1 MQIKKITDYSKT
13 SGTSY
18 HDDNIS
24 ATVEELINVFGKVER
39 GNASDKSQFD
49 WNLELSDGTPF
60 TIYVWKEYRYFRTNE
75 RIDFH
80 IGGFDKRDTIKAR
93 KVIEHLLVN
102 AEDNEFD
109 ILTQAN

>member
-18 HDDNIS
+18 HNDTVS

-39 GNASDKSQFD
+39 GNASDKVQFD

-60 TIYVWKEYRYFRTNE
+60 E
-75 RIDFH
+75 FH
-80 IGGFDKRDTIKAR
+80 RGGFDKRDTIKAK
-93 KVIEHLLVN
+93 KVIEHLLIN
-102 AEDNEFD
+102 
-109 ILTQAN
+109 QS